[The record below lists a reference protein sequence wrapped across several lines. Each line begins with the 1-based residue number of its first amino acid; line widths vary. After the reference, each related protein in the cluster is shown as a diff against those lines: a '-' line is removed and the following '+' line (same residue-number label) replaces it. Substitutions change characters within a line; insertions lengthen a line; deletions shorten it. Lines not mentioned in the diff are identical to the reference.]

1 MELGIRN
8 VELGIKNLVGYARTL
23 RNYLRTP
30 KARHDFK
37 DYVRAVLMILATT
50 LIIFL
55 AVKELSP

>member
-1 MELGIRN
+1 MSN
-8 VELGIKNLVGYARTL
+8 AQCVIKNLRGYIQTL

-37 DYVRAVLMILATT
+37 DYTRALAIILLTT

-55 AVKELSP
+55 IGEEIL